1 MLERP
6 KIQRR
11 ESIKIHVGKV
21 PVGGDAPISVQSMTN
36 TRTTDVEATVA
47 QIKALERVG
56 ADIVRVSVPTM
67 DAAEAFKLIKQQ
79 VDVPLVADIHFDY
92 RIAVGLR
99 SGRLRPDAH
108 SPEGERARE
117 GVG

>member
-11 ESIKIHVGKV
+11 ESIKIYVGKV

-47 QIKALERVG
+47 QIKAL
-56 ADIVRVSVPTM
+56 
-67 DAAEAFKLIKQQ
+67 
-79 VDVPLVADIHFDY
+79 
-92 RIAVGLR
+92 
-99 SGRLRPDAH
+99 
-108 SPEGERARE
+108 
-117 GVG
+117 